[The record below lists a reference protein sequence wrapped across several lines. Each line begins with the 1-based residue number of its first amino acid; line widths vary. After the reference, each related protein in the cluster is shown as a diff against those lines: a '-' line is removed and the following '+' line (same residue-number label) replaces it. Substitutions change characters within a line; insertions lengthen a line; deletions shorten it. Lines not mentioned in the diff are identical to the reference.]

1 MCLKL
6 LEYYLEGDDCIIFE
20 GNVHEYIIFV
30 NFCFDQLYRSQ
41 LLVYALFFFV
51 YFIMYKIYYIWQLLY
66 LQYNTLLV
74 VKLFPTNGSS
84 LVFTHTGK

>member
-41 LLVYALFFFV
+41 LLVYALFFF
-51 YFIMYKIYYIWQLLY
+51 F
-66 LQYNTLLV
+66 
-74 VKLFPTNGSS
+74 
-84 LVFTHTGK
+84 LVFHYFDTVKSFLNHYNNSYN